1 MFSFA
6 TDHRP
11 SAPSAKQ
18 VFVYENDNVDS
29 DFVCSICQ
37 EPLVDPVV
45 EPECRQMFCRECL
58 GAWLMKSSSCPQCR
72 QPTALARVMLPPR
85 FVTARLDDLRVV
97 CPSCGCSYA
106 RKSLHEHVAACPAC
120 MQPPLHFI
128 SGHFLSSRWAWD
140 PVCGLGCGS
149 RVAPGGEKR
158 HEDEECTAKVVA
170 CRAAEVGCEFT
181 APRGRMPEH
190 EEKCPLNTLRVVVL
204 HQQETIEM
212 LTRSLE
218 EMTTWRN
225 QQSREI
231 DTIKHD
237 VVIDRSR
244 SSSLGQAGE
253 PLSSASAAP
262 VFAAGSGRRVLR
274 GARRRGGH

>member
-1 MFSFA
+1 
-6 TDHRP
+6 
-11 SAPSAKQ
+11 
-18 VFVYENDNVDS
+18 
-29 DFVCSICQ
+29 
-37 EPLVDPVV
+37 
-45 EPECRQMFCRECL
+45 
-58 GAWLMKSSSCPQCR
+58 
-72 QPTALARVMLPPR
+72 MLPPR

-106 RKSLHEHVAACPAC
+106 RKSLHEHVAACPA
-120 MQPPLHFI
+120 L
-128 SGHFLSSRWAWD
+128 
-140 PVCGLGCGS
+140 CGLGCGS